1 MNPAGGKMHR
11 RQRNQFILFLF
22 LSLFALLS
30 CAPSYFD
37 PIKPP
42 RDPIRFKSLN
52 DLPYRQ
58 LWAGI
63 VFNGEKVGFTHLKI
77 TSLPDEGLFRLESEA
92 HLRIRFLGLNKGIS
106 MKSSDLVRADLSSVS
121 MRHEIVMDDKTLLI
135 EGTVREGVLRTVQ
148 KSGGE
153 AKSEETKLVGPL
165 YPAGAINLYPV
176 IRGMAVGLQYQYNVY
191 DPQTQ
196 SVTGVSQTVASFER
210 SQKLQLDPAY
220 KIQTSMMGHDV
231 ETWINEKGEA
241 IFELGMKG
249 VLITYRESE
258 ADARRYLS
266 ESSLNKKDL
275 ILDFSLVK
283 TEKPLACPRDA
294 TLLEVSLT
302 GIAGELPLLQG
313 PGQEAVQNPK
323 DQASIIYRIRRNP
336 GSPAKIS
343 GPQNSID
350 GYRWVLPASQIESD
364 HPEIVG
370 TAREVTKGI
379 TDPLAKVRKL
389 TKWVA
394 DEVKD
399 EAVDSFSALEVLH
412 TKKGECQAHTMLYT
426 ALARALG
433 IPTRMAG
440 GIVYMER
447 VGFLYHAWAESD
459 VGGWISVDP
468 TFDQVGV
475 DATHIKLVEGP
486 GWAAIIPL
494 GRVVGR
500 VKATVID
507 YQAVCGRP

>member
-1 MNPAGGKMHR
+1 MHR
-11 RQRNQFILFLF
+11 RQRNQFILILF
-22 LSLFALLS
+22 LSLFALFS

-42 RDPIRFKSLN
+42 RDPLRFKSLN
-52 DLPYRQ
+52 DLPYRE

-63 VFNGEKVGFTHLKI
+63 VFNGEKVGFSHLKI
-77 TSLPDEGLFRLESEA
+77 SPVPDQGVFRLESDA
-92 HLRIRFLGLNKGIS
+92 HLQIRFLGLNKGIS
-106 MKSSDLVRADLSSVS
+106 MKSEDLVKPDLESLSF
-121 MRHEIVMDDKTLLI
+121 RHEITMDEKTFLI
-135 EGTVREGVLRTVQ
+135 NGTARDGVLRTVQ
-148 KSGGE
+148 KSGNDV
-153 AKSEETKLVGPL
+153 KSVETKLGEPL

-176 IRGMAVGLQYQYNVY
+176 LRGMAVGLKYRYDVY

-196 SVTGVSQTVASFER
+196 SVTAVSQTVAGFER
-210 SQKLQLDPAY
+210 SRSLGIEPSW

-249 VLITYRESE
+249 VLITFKESE

-266 ESSLNKKDL
+266 EASLNKKDL

-283 TEKPLACPRDA
+283 TEKPLACPRGA
-294 TLLEVSLT
+294 TSLEILLS

-313 PGQEAVQNPK
+313 PGQEASLNP
-323 DQASIIYRIRRNP
+323 DDLTSAIYRIRRNP

-343 GPQNSID
+343 GPQYSVD
-350 GYRWVLPASQIESD
+350 VYRYILPTAQIESD
-364 HPEIVG
+364 HPEIVN

-389 TKWVA
+389 TTWVA

-399 EAVDSFSALEVLH
+399 EAIDSFSALEVLH
-412 TKKGECQAHTMLYT
+412 TKKGECQAHAMLYA

-433 IPTRMAG
+433 IPTRLVG
-440 GIVYMER
+440 GIVYMEG
-447 VGFLYHAWAESD
+447 VGFLYHAWTESD
-459 VGGWISVDP
+459 VGGWVSVDP
-468 TFDQVGV
+468 TFNQVGI

-500 VKATVID
+500 VKAKVID
-507 YQAVCGRP
+507 YQTVCGRP

>member
-1 MNPAGGKMHR
+1 LK
-11 RQRNQFILFLF
+11 
-22 LSLFALLS
+22 
-30 CAPSYFD
+30 
-37 PIKPP
+37 
-42 RDPIRFKSLN
+42 
-52 DLPYRQ
+52 YRY
-58 LWAGI
+58 
-63 VFNGEKVGFTHLKI
+63 
-77 TSLPDEGLFRLESEA
+77 D
-92 HLRIRFLGLNKGIS
+92 
-106 MKSSDLVRADLSSVS
+106 
-121 MRHEIVMDDKTLLI
+121 
-135 EGTVREGVLRTVQ
+135 
-148 KSGGE
+148 
-153 AKSEETKLVGPL
+153 
-165 YPAGAINLYPV
+165 
-176 IRGMAVGLQYQYNVY
+176 VY

-196 SVTGVSQTVASFER
+196 SVTAVSQTVAGFER
-210 SQKLQLDPAY
+210 SRSLGIEPSW

-266 ESSLNKKDL
+266 EASLNKKDL

-343 GPQNSID
+343 GPQYSID

-364 HPEIVG
+364 HPEIVS

-379 TDPLAKVRKL
+379 SDPLAKVRKL
-389 TKWVA
+389 AKWVA

>member
-1 MNPAGGKMHR
+1 
-11 RQRNQFILFLF
+11 
-22 LSLFALLS
+22 
-30 CAPSYFD
+30 
-37 PIKPP
+37 
-42 RDPIRFKSLN
+42 
-52 DLPYRQ
+52 
-58 LWAGI
+58 
-63 VFNGEKVGFTHLKI
+63 
-77 TSLPDEGLFRLESEA
+77 
-92 HLRIRFLGLNKGIS
+92 
-106 MKSSDLVRADLSSVS
+106 
-121 MRHEIVMDDKTLLI
+121 MRHEIMIDDKTLVI

-153 AKSEETKLVGPL
+153 VKSEETKLGGPL

-176 IRGMAVGLQYQYNVY
+176 IKGMAVGLKYQYDVY

-196 SVTGVSQTVASFER
+196 SVVAVSQTVAAFER
-210 SQKLQLDPAY
+210 SQKLGLEPSY

-266 ESSLNKKDL
+266 EASLNKKDL

-294 TLLEVSLT
+294 TYLEINLIGV
-302 GIAGELPLLQG
+302 AGELPLLQG
-313 PGQEAVQNPK
+313 PGQEASLNP
-323 DQASIIYRIRRNP
+323 DDLTSAIYRIRRNP

-343 GPQNSID
+343 GPQYSID

-364 HPEIVG
+364 HPEIVN

-389 TKWVA
+389 AKWVA
-394 DEVKD
+394 DVVKD

-433 IPTRMAG
+433 IPTRLTG
-440 GIVYMER
+440 GIVYMEG

-475 DATHIKLVEGP
+475 DATHIKLAEGP
-486 GWAAIIPL
+486 NWVSIIPL

-500 VKATVID
+500 VKAKVID
-507 YQAVCGRP
+507 YQTVCGRP

>member
-1 MNPAGGKMHR
+1 MHR
-11 RQRNQFILFLF
+11 CKRYQFILILF

-37 PIKPP
+37 PIKTPP
-42 RDPIRFKSLN
+42 EPLRFKGLN
-52 DLPYRQ
+52 DLPYKQ

-92 HLRIRFLGLNKGIS
+92 HLRIRFLGLNKGIT
-106 MKSSDLVRADLSSVS
+106 MKSSDLVRADLTSVS
-121 MRHEIVMDDKTLLI
+121 MRHEITMDDKTLAI
-135 EGTVREGVLRTVQ
+135 EGHVKDGTLRTEQ
-148 KSGGE
+148 KSGKERKAAEIKLE
-153 AKSEETKLVGPL
+153 APL
-165 YPAGAINLYPV
+165 YPSAAINLYPV
-176 IRGMAVGLQYQYNVY
+176 LRGMAVGSQYRYNVY

-196 SVTGVSQTVASFER
+196 SVTVVSQTVAAFER
-210 SQKLQLDPAY
+210 SRELGIEPSWKV
-220 KIQTSMMGHDV
+220 KTSMMGQDV
-231 ETWINEKGEA
+231 ETWINPKGEA

-249 VLITYRESE
+249 ALITYRESE
-258 ADARRYLS
+258 AEARRYLS
-266 ESSLNKKDL
+266 EASLNKKDL
-275 ILDFSLVK
+275 ILDFSVVR
-283 TEKPLACPRDA
+283 TEKPLACPREA

-313 PGQEAVQNPK
+313 PGQEASQNPK

-336 GSPAKIS
+336 GFPAKIS
-343 GPQNSID
+343 GPQYSID
-350 GYRWVLPASQIESD
+350 GYRWILPTSQIESD
-364 HPEIVG
+364 HPEIVN

-379 TDPLAKVRKL
+379 SDPLAKVRKL
-389 TKWVA
+389 AKWVA

-399 EAVDSFSALEVLH
+399 EAVDSLSALEVLH

-426 ALARALG
+426 ALARASG

-440 GIVYMER
+440 GIVYLEG

-459 VGGWISVDP
+459 VGGWVSVDP
-468 TFDQVGV
+468 TFDQVGI

-486 GWAAIIPL
+486 GWASFMPL

>member
-1 MNPAGGKMHR
+1 MHR
-11 RQRNQFILFLF
+11 RQRNQFIPILFLY
-22 LSLFALLS
+22 LFALFS
-30 CAPSYFD
+30 CAPAYFD

-42 RDPIRFKSLN
+42 HEPLHFRSLN
-52 DLPYRQ
+52 DLPYKE

-77 TSLPDEGLFRLESEA
+77 VPLPDQGLFRLESEA

-106 MKSSDLVRADLSSVS
+106 MKSSDLVRADLTSES
-121 MRHEIVMDDKTLLI
+121 MRHEIVIDDKTLLI
-135 EGTVREGVLRTVQ
+135 EGTVREGVLRTVV
-148 KSGGE
+148 KSGAE
-153 AKSEETKLVGPL
+153 VKSEETTLGGPL

-176 IRGMAVGLQYQYNVY
+176 LRGMDVGSQYRYNVY

-196 SVTGVSQTVASFER
+196 SVTSVSQTVASFEM

-266 ESSLNKKDL
+266 EASLNKKDL
-275 ILDFSLVK
+275 ILDFSVIK
-283 TEKPLACPRDA
+283 TGKPLACPREA
-294 TLLEVSLT
+294 TYLELSLI

-313 PGQEAVQNPK
+313 PGQEAVQSPG
-323 DQASIIYRIRRNP
+323 DPASTIYRIRRNP

-343 GPQNSID
+343 GPQYSAE
-350 GYRWVLPASQIESD
+350 GYRWALPASQIESD
-364 HPEIVG
+364 HPEIVSK
-370 TAREVTKGI
+370 AREVTRGI

-389 TKWVA
+389 AKWVS

-412 TKKGECQAHTMLYT
+412 TKKGECQAHTMLFT
-426 ALARALG
+426 ALARAVK

-440 GIVYMER
+440 GIVYMDG

-459 VGGWISVDP
+459 VGGWVSVDP
-468 TFDQVGV
+468 TFDQVGI
-475 DATHIKLVEGP
+475 DATHIKLAEGP
-486 GWAAIIPL
+486 NWASIIPL

-507 YQAVCGRP
+507 YKAVCGRP